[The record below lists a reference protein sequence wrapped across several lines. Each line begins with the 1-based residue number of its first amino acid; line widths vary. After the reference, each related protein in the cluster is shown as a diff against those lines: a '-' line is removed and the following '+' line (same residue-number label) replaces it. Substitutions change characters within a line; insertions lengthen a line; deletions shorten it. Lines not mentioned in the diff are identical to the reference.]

1 MASFFPSAIEYHATL
16 QWARV
21 HRILLVDDHVVVRRG
36 IRAILEDQFPAIS
49 VSEASS
55 GDEALTMLSD
65 ALEAV
70 VLDLSMPGRSGF
82 DLLAEIKHRH
92 PKLPVLIMSLHAE
105 EQFAL
110 RALRAGASGYLT
122 KAAAPEQLVAAVT
135 KITRGGKY
143 ISETLA
149 ERLATDVGGD
159 QLASRHDRLSD
170 REFDVMRGIASGSSV
185 SEIAAQMHLSVKTV
199 STYRTRLLEKMGMS
213 TNAELTRYAL
223 ENGLV

>member
-1 MASFFPSAIEYHATL
+1 
-16 QWARV
+16 V

-36 IRAILEDQFPAIS
+36 VRAILEDHLAGVA
-49 VSEASS
+49 VSEA
-55 GDEALTMLSD
+55 GNGEEALA
-65 ALEAV
+65 ALAEPFDAV

-82 DLLAEIKHRH
+82 DLLAEIKHRQ
-92 PKLPVLIMSLHAE
+92 PKTPVLIMSLHAE
-105 EQFAL
+105 EQFAV

-122 KAAAPEQLVAAVT
+122 KAAASEQLVAAIT
-135 KITRGGKY
+135 KVVRGGKY

-149 ERLATDVGGD
+149 ERLAAEAGGD
-159 QLASRHDRLSD
+159 SIANRHERLSD

-185 SEIAAQMHLSVKTV
+185 SEIATQMHLSVKTV

-213 TNAELTRYAL
+213 TNAELTRYAI